1 MRDVERILVWIL
13 VINSISLL
21 FQPTNLFADLLFGS
35 STSYFNFWMPN
46 FNLPREFFLLF
57 TRVPIGILFFV
68 LGLYFSKELK
78 IESFGVAFISFGAL
92 SSTLEVGLF
101 VLRNLGM
108 IAVSIYLVLL
118 SSIGL
123 YFISVK
129 GRKK

>member
-1 MRDVERILVWIL
+1 
-13 VINSISLL
+13 
-21 FQPTNLFADLLFGS
+21 
-35 STSYFNFWMPN
+35 
-46 FNLPREFFLLF
+46 
-57 TRVPIGILFFV
+57 
-68 LGLYFSKELK
+68 
-78 IESFGVAFISFGAL
+78 VAFISFGAL

-108 IAVSIYLVLL
+108 VAVSIYLVLL